1 MLKVSKIIKSHSKWT
16 QFHWNF
22 PKTSNRILFLCKSSS
37 ALIFL
42 RSLSL
47 SLTLLTNT
55 IKNLLFFRRAVN
67 DKCKIIFEE
76 IKKDK
81 KHRYVIFNIV
91 NEKQIDVEV
100 VGDRDAEY
108 DQFLEDLQKGGTGEC
123 RYGLFDFE
131 YMHQHQG
138 TTESSKKQKLFLL
151 LWCPDTAKIKM
162 KMLYASSFDAL
173 KKSLVGVQKY
183 IQASDLSEASKESV
197 EEKLRATDRV

>member
-1 MLKVSKIIKSHSKWT
+1 MASGVEGKLCYTNCNFVSSISL
-16 QFHWNF
+16 NF
-22 PKTSNRILFLCKSSS
+22 RANFLIAFFAIFSPIFSSPQP
-37 ALIFL
+37 
-42 RSLSL
+42 
-47 SLTLLTNT
+47 TNNNH
-55 IKNLLFFRRAVN
+55 KKLPVN
-67 DKCKIIFEE
+67 DNCKIVFEE

-81 KHRYVIFNIV
+81 KHRYVIFNIRD
-91 NEKQIDVEV
+91 EKQIDAEV
-100 VGDRDAEY
+100 IGDRDAEY

-197 EEKLRATDRV
+197 EEKLRATDRI